1 MERKK
6 GFIRI
11 NGQKVPY
18 PDRGLKLVLSTLTTG
33 GRNKNGKVVATKVG
47 RDNHKLDSL
56 QWNWLSAEEWSRIL
70 NLVKGYYI
78 DVTFPKSSDLIPVA
92 FWKELLPIV
101 VPSSLPLIVIE
112 VILLSSAKA

>member
-1 MERKK
+1 MIVSRFLEKSISVILLQYEK
-6 GFIRI
+6 ALFLIVVTLLGI
-11 NGQKVPY
+11 VSL
-18 PDRGLKLVLSTLTTG
+18 PDNEVQL
-33 GRNKNGKVVATKVG
+33 
-47 RDNHKLDSL
+47 
-56 QWNWLSAEEWSRIL
+56 L
-70 NLVKGYYI
+70 NAYAPI